1 MTQIFKNYRHD
12 RAVAIVSLL
21 GLLFLRYFE
30 LHIPG
35 VLWVCSYVLGV
46 ALMVYGF
53 YGLYYSDDLSSE
65 HSRLLEIL
73 KVTSIV
79 SISVATILIL
89 GQFLLGDS
97 VEKFIGP
104 SLALLFLQVSLYISA
119 DVSKLERR

>member
-89 GQFLLGDS
+89 GQFLFGDS
-97 VEKFIGP
+97 VEKFIRP
-104 SLALLFLQVSLYISA
+104 SLVLLFLQVILYISA